1 MLARTFGSWIW
12 DMRTD
17 EEEWSDGQ
25 YLLFGYRPREIRP
38 TYETFKSALHP
49 EDRPR
54 VLSAVSATIQKGTTY
69 RVPCRIIRRPGD
81 VVHVVCAGD
90 VVRDSNGE
98 PVRMAGTVVP
108 VRRREGVIAVSSDL
122 HAAVRQVAAVS
133 GMSFE
138 RIAELA
144 IQAKYRKTT

>member
-12 DMRTD
+12 DMRTN

-38 TYETFKSALHP
+38 TYDTFKQALHP
-49 EDRPR
+49 EDRAR
-54 VLSAVSATIQKGTTY
+54 VLSAVSSTIKRGTTY

-90 VVRDSNGE
+90 VVRDANGE
-98 PVRMAGTVVP
+98 PIRMAGTLVP
-108 VRRREGVIAVSSDL
+108 MRRREGVIAVSSDL
-122 HAAVRQVAAVS
+122 HAAVRRAARMS
-133 GMSFE
+133 GQPVQDL
-138 RIAELA
+138 IALA
-144 IQAKYRKTT
+144 LRSRLRVE